1 MLSRF
6 SPRGGQFF
14 DYFDDHATT
23 MVESSCELAALMTHF
38 DDLQGRAYSIESIEK
53 RADKIT
59 RAAIDLLHRTF
70 VTPFNRD
77 AVHLLINSM
86 DDVVDLTEDV
96 AQSIFLFDFR
106 TITSEAIKLSEIC
119 VACSAKVQAAV
130 RLLRYRTNTA
140 EILALCE
147 DIDRLESEADHVM
160 RAAMAKLFR
169 EEQDARELIKH
180 KEVYELLESI
190 TDKCEAIATIIEGI
204 VV

>member
-59 RAAIDLLHRTF
+59 RAAIDLLHRSF

-96 AQSIFLFDFR
+96 AQSIFLFDFK
-106 TITSEAIKLSEIC
+106 TITPEAIKLSEIC

-130 RLLRYRTNTA
+130 RLLRSRTNTV